1 MGNQTEKKV
10 ISHFCKNRT
19 VTKIPEIDYTV
30 LSTDSGCMTVVILL
44 RYVSV
49 GTVLIAFA
57 LGMLVASLFPYTIA
71 VIIIA
76 AVLILAGLRL
86 CR

>member
-1 MGNQTEKKV
+1 M
-10 ISHFCKNRT
+10 
-19 VTKIPEIDYTV
+19 
-30 LSTDSGCMTVVILL
+30 ILL

-86 CR
+86 CRLRVIIGYSAKEERRNENCSCSQSESFQRHSEAHFRD

>member
-1 MGNQTEKKV
+1 M
-10 ISHFCKNRT
+10 
-19 VTKIPEIDYTV
+19 
-30 LSTDSGCMTVVILL
+30 ILL